1 MSWIRHTLYA
11 AGAAAGA
18 YTSISTLMAWGLM
31 RSMRVRPEDTPASVG
46 LPYESVE
53 FPSRYGQV
61 TLRGWLIPPPGCTD
75 MQDAMGQRWDC
86 AGARLRGQ
94 QSGPDDRVAWSGP
107 RPPSGRHPLHRQ
119 RPDFGLLL
127 FDMRSSG
134 DSTGETNSAGFY
146 ERFDLL
152 GALDYLTERG
162 ADRRRT
168 GVLGHS
174 MGGAVALMACSAPD
188 TAAAVVADSSFAD
201 LWLMIRQ
208 AQKGAG
214 RALILANPGMSA
226 IARLVYGVEIGEVSP
241 AKSLAMSES
250 PVLIIHG
257 AEDRIVPLAHA
268 KLLAKAAG
276 LDIGEPEQ
284 PTDNLW
290 IVPGAGHLEA
300 YRTARDEYVTRVTA
314 FFDRH
319 LVAGARLALPGREN

>member
-11 AGAAAGA
+11 AAAAAGA

-31 RSMRVRPEDTPASVG
+31 RSMRVHPEDTPASVG

-75 MQDAMGQRWDC
+75 MQDAMGQRWIVLVHGF
-86 AGARLRGQ
+86 GANRADPTTGLLGLARDLR
-94 QSGPDDRVAWSGP
+94 DR
-107 RPPSGRHPLHRQ
+107 
-119 RPDFGLLL
+119 DFGLLL

-134 DSTGETNSAGFY
+134 DSTGERNSAGFY

-174 MGGAVALMACSAPD
+174 MGGAVALMACSAPGA
-188 TAAAVVADSSFAD
+188 AAAVVADSSFAD